1 MNAIKAEHEES
12 GRGEAPLPT
21 RAAVSEAAAIQMGE
35 VVRFVRENSDAAAVR
50 ARTSRDQPTS
60 RTKAEEALATT
71 GKDDAIRGQ
80 FRTAMGSLSTWLRT
94 HSAHAPAPTRTQIS
108 ALHDRLV
115 EQRDLRWPAALAPGA
130 EEKAARREVLTEAVR
145 TVIASGRPVAEVAR
159 EFGVKRETLRDW
171 VYRYREET
179 GGFGRV

>member
-1 MNAIKAEHEES
+1 
-12 GRGEAPLPT
+12 
-21 RAAVSEAAAIQMGE
+21 MGE
-35 VVRFVRENSDAAAVR
+35 VVGFVRENSDAVVGTGADFEGSANL
-50 ARTSRDQPTS
+50 A
-60 RTKAEEALATT
+60 TKAEEALATT

-80 FRTAMGSLSTWLRT
+80 FRTAMGNLSTWLRT
-94 HSAHAPAPTRTQIS
+94 HSAQAPAPTRTQIS

-145 TVIASGRPVAEVAR
+145 MVIASGRPVAEVAR

-171 VYRYREET
+171 VYRYREEM
-179 GGFGRV
+179 GG